1 MNVGDHSTAVF
12 VAIEPLT
19 QADMIAANPI
29 LAFGT
34 NVRTGILRKD
44 SGVVIPTI
52 GMATMGGNLYEHER
66 STY

>member
-1 MNVGDHSTAVF
+1 MNVGHHPTTVF

-34 NVRTGILRKD
+34 NVRTGIISTY
-44 SGVVIPTI
+44 SGLVIPTI
-52 GMATMGGNLYEHER
+52 GMATIGRKLI
-66 STY
+66 